1 MAIGAINSINPFSKA
16 YGASM
21 FAPAVNP
28 VRSASIF
35 GQNSNNNNSSSFN
48 TSVNTSVFDTKID
61 FNPKTSSVNPF
72 ASVNKTNP
80 FAGIAPVSAKENYR
94 NGLAPSSDLQGVY
107 AGMLNG
113 KANILNQIAI
123 A

>member
-1 MAIGAINSINPFSKA
+1 MGIGAINSINPFNKA
-16 YGASM
+16 YGASLY
-21 FAPAVNP
+21 APAVNP
-28 VRSASIF
+28 VSSASIF
-35 GQNSNNNNSSSFN
+35 GQNNNNNSSKIDSN
-48 TSVNTSVFDTKID
+48 QSIFDTKID
-61 FNPKTSSVNPF
+61 FNPKTSSINPF
-72 ASVNKTNP
+72 ASVNKVNP
-80 FAGIAPVSAKENYR
+80 FAGIAPVNAKENYR

>member
-1 MAIGAINSINPFSKA
+1 MGIGAINSINPFNKA
-16 YGASM
+16 YGASLY
-21 FAPAVNP
+21 APAVNP
-28 VRSASIF
+28 VSSASIF
-35 GQNSNNNNSSSFN
+35 GQNNNNNSSKIDSN
-48 TSVNTSVFDTKID
+48 QSIFDTKID

-72 ASVNKTNP
+72 ASVNKVNP
-80 FAGIAPVSAKENYR
+80 FAGIAPTHAKENYR